1 MADIIII
8 TVLAIA
14 VFFIVRSELKKL
26 KRGQCSGGCAGCTGS
41 SGSCAG
47 CAGTSVQKK
56 EHV

>member
-26 KRGQCSGGCAGCTGS
+26 KRGQCGGGCAGC
-41 SGSCAG
+41 SGNCAG
-47 CAGTSVQKK
+47 CAGTPVHKK
-56 EHV
+56 EHI

>member
-8 TVLAIA
+8 AVLAIA
-14 VFFIVRSELKKL
+14 VFFIVRGELKKL
-26 KRGQCSGGCAGCTGS
+26 KRGQCSGGCAGCAGS
-41 SGSCAG
+41 SGNCAG